1 MREKRVADRG
11 RPAGSRGGGIE
22 SAVASIDTCLA
33 RGQTALA
40 PPFRLALL
48 SRGRLGPVL
57 GGRLANTLR

>member
-1 MREKRVADRG
+1 VLRQS
-11 RPAGSRGGGIE
+11 P
-22 SAVASIDTCLA
+22 ASIDTCLA